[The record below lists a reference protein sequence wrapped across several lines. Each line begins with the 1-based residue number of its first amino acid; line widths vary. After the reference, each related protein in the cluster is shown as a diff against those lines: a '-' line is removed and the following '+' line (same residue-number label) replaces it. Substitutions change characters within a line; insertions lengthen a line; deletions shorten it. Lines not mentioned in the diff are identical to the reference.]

1 MFPHKGGFKV
11 LVERSFA
18 LTRRLRDIIS
28 YFSNKAA
35 EEKID
40 PIDFAFPETTDAEH
54 GCMSPRPKPQRLVG
68 P

>member
-11 LVERSFA
+11 LVERSSA

>member
-1 MFPHKGGFKV
+1 M
-11 LVERSFA
+11 LVERSSA